1 MENQLILPDLQR
13 ECDVQLCAS
22 DLILKART
30 SKGTFSGCCVRE
42 TPFLSSIR
50 HSVLSPYTGQRT
62 EIDYIHL
69 GPIRITFTVLM
80 LVNPTNQR
88 PPGTNQ
94 SLLSSLQ
101 QKRTCTRRTAG
112 CLGKGGGQGPLN
124 KFGFTPSDFQEKSG
138 KKGSFWIEHF
148 QQQGRFT
155 VLASQRISYK
165 TKRTLEMI
173 PENIVFIQDKRGW
186 NCHLAKNSSHSCQ
199 SEKKDVQSLFVITQW
214 FYLILFQIQSWGDLV
229 PALFIGVETWLPAG
243 PFLTFSACQQDVFH
257 FLNGTPFFFSSQNLK
272 ETSLLSLLLQQQYKL

>member
-1 MENQLILPDLQR
+1 M
-13 ECDVQLCAS
+13 LC
-22 DLILKART
+22 
-30 SKGTFSGCCVRE
+30 KGNTIPLLHQTLCTQS
-42 TPFLSSIR
+42 L
-50 HSVLSPYTGQRT
+50 HRT
-62 EIDYIHL
+62 ENRNRLYSVRPYQNHFHCVNACKSHQ
-69 GPIRITFTVLM
+69 PKTSRNK
-80 LVNPTNQR
+80 LVVAELVGAKKNMY
-88 PPGTNQ
+88 
-94 SLLSSLQ
+94 
-101 QKRTCTRRTAG
+101 QKNCG
-112 CLGKGGGQGPLN
+112 MSWKGGGQGPLN

-138 KKGSFWIEHF
+138 KKGSFQIEHF

-155 VLASQRISYK
+155 VLASQWISYK

-199 SEKKDVQSLFVITQW
+199 SEKKDVQSLFVITQC

-272 ETSLLSLLLQQQYKL
+272 ETSLLCLLLQQQYKL